1 MGIGRREILSG
12 LVATSAVGFTTTAA
26 GALTKKDSVGVLEGG
41 LTTLTVSGSNLRL
54 STAGRAA
61 PSTGETVL
69 LGAELEIE
77 DLGLR
82 GTMHG
87 QLLVIDSP
95 GRVGASAPTSI
106 ETHYFEFPGGTLV
119 GSGTASL
126 DDAEDQF
133 VVLGGTGV
141 FAGVRG
147 SYAAIQRPVG
157 LGGDGTASYQFTLL
171 TQQGS

>member
-26 GALTKKDSVGVLEGG
+26 GALTRKESAGVLEVG
-41 LTTLTVSGSNLRL
+41 LARLTVSGSNLRL

-61 PSTGETVL
+61 PGPGERVL
-69 LGAELEIE
+69 LSAELEIE
-77 DLGLR
+77 GLALS

-87 QLLVIDSP
+87 DYLVIDSP
-95 GRVGASAPTSI
+95 GTVGTSAPTSI
-106 ETHYFEFPGGTLV
+106 ETHYFDFPGGSLV

-133 VVLGGTGV
+133 VVLGGTGA

-157 LGGDGTASYQFTLL
+157 LGGDGTAIYQFAFL